1 MSTSSGDRSG
11 GSRVSDTL
19 KLHDEILRL
28 SALAQ
33 TRLEEGK
40 QEEAMALFEQ
50 ILAVD
55 NDKMATIP
63 TAAEVS
69 KARKEMPAQLQ
80 AVNKTI
86 AHGTRRAAAP
96 ASGSTSSKP
105 PPDLR
110 SRPSHAV
117 ESQVA
122 FPVRR
127 VLAPRCTGPAL
138 TRFTTMFVLPLALA
152 LLFALQASGFMDIIR
167 SSGGPWPEAKCV
179 LAGPATVEVTGRG
192 TWVVEASK
200 LTASYGIKRYRANVP
215 VVMRLAHGEV
225 VHAVAHR
232 WGHPAVSDTDPG
244 RLSEWLRDYV
254 GSSDGHTEV
263 DFPCWYDPLQPTH
276 VRLSDADPPDLGAY
290 RFSMLLAEALMLCCA
305 LLSCAVWPMGLRD
318 DCAALCAPAR
328 EGSYHLV

>member
-1 MSTSSGDRSG
+1 MRISRAADFMSTSSSDRSG

-96 ASGSTSSKP
+96 
-105 PPDLR
+105 R
-110 SRPSHAV
+110 
-117 ESQVA
+117 
-122 FPVRR
+122 
-127 VLAPRCTGPAL
+127 
-138 TRFTTMFVLPLALA
+138 
-152 LLFALQASGFMDIIR
+152 
-167 SSGGPWPEAKCV
+167 
-179 LAGPATVEVTGRG
+179 
-192 TWVVEASK
+192 
-200 LTASYGIKRYRANVP
+200 
-215 VVMRLAHGEV
+215 
-225 VHAVAHR
+225 
-232 WGHPAVSDTDPG
+232 
-244 RLSEWLRDYV
+244 
-254 GSSDGHTEV
+254 
-263 DFPCWYDPLQPTH
+263 
-276 VRLSDADPPDLGAY
+276 
-290 RFSMLLAEALMLCCA
+290 
-305 LLSCAVWPMGLRD
+305 
-318 DCAALCAPAR
+318 APA
-328 EGSYHLV
+328 